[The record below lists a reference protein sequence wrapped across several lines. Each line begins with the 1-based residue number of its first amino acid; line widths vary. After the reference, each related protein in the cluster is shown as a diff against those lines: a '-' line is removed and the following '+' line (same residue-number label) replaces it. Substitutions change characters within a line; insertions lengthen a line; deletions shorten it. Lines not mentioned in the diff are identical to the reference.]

1 MIFDFLSLIS
11 YIILIQCISQMKN
24 IELIDNGEKSWEW
37 ACSRMG
43 IINTLVNEKI
53 DHKPLKGLRLG
64 LSLHV
69 TKETSVLVI
78 AAIKLGSKVSLCS
91 ANPLSVQ
98 EDIAAFLSSKGVK
111 VYAWKDETEREYFD
125 NIKQV
130 LETGP
135 QVLTDDGSNLH
146 IMAHNKKIQGILGG
160 TEETTSGITRL
171 RALEE
176 KGMLLYP
183 IIGVNEARTKHLFD
197 NRYGT
202 GQSTLMAI
210 IKLTNVLIAGKHIVV
225 CGYGYV
231 GKGVASRAKGLGAIV
246 TVVEVDS
253 LRALEAYMDGYQVRK
268 IIEVVDKGDIFIT
281 CTGQKNVISE
291 KHFRKMKNGAILANA
306 GHFDNEIEVDKLFLN
321 SKENYQIKPYLDC
334 FHIHGKKIFLLSKG
348 RVVNL
353 VGAEGNPPEVMAMSF
368 ANQLLSIIHVF
379 RNHKKMQNKV
389 YSVPENID
397 SNVAKLSIKYLGISI
412 DRLTQLQIKYAKSY

>member
-1 MIFDFLSLIS
+1 M
-11 YIILIQCISQMKN
+11 IQCISQLKN
-24 IELIDNGEKSWEW
+24 IELIANGEKSWEW

-53 DHKPLKGLRLG
+53 EHKPLKGLRLG

-183 IIGVNEARTKHLFD
+183 IIGVNEAHTKHLFD

-231 GKGVASRAKGLGAIV
+231 GKGVASRAKGMGAIV

-253 LRALEAYMDGYQVRK
+253 LRALEAYMDGYEVKK
-268 IIEVVDKGDIFIT
+268 INQVVDKGDIFIT

-291 KHFRKMKNGAILANA
+291 KHFRKMRNGAILANA
-306 GHFDNEIEVDKLFLN
+306 GHFDNEIEVDKLFLI
-321 SKENYQIKPYLDC
+321 SKGSYPIKPNLDC
-334 FHIHGKKIFLLSKG
+334 IQIDGKDIFLLSKG

-368 ANQLLSIIHVF
+368 ANQLLSIIHIF
-379 RNHKKMQNKV
+379 RNHKRMQNKV
-389 YSVPENID
+389 YPVPENID
-397 SNVAKLSIKYLGISI
+397 SNVAELSLKYLGISI
-412 DRLTQLQIKYAKSY
+412 DKLTPLQRKYAISY

>member
-1 MIFDFLSLIS
+1 
-11 YIILIQCISQMKN
+11 MKN
-24 IELIDNGEKSWEW
+24 IELIANGEKSWEW

-53 DHKPLKGLRLG
+53 EHKPLKGLRLG

-210 IKLTNVLIAGKHIVV
+210 IKLTNVLIAGKHIVI

-389 YSVPENID
+389 YPVPENID

>member
-1 MIFDFLSLIS
+1 
-11 YIILIQCISQMKN
+11 MKN
-24 IELIDNGEKSWEW
+24 IELIANGEKSWEW
-37 ACSRMG
+37 ACSRMP

-53 DHKPLKGLRLG
+53 EHKPLKGLRLG

-176 KGMLLYP
+176 KGKLLYP

-210 IKLTNVLIAGKHIVV
+210 IKLTNVLIAGKHIVI

-246 TVVEVDS
+246 TVIEVDY

-321 SKENYQIKPYLDC
+321 SKENFQIKPYLDC

-379 RNHKKMQNKV
+379 RNHKKLQNKV

>member
-1 MIFDFLSLIS
+1 M
-11 YIILIQCISQMKN
+11 IQCISQLKN
-24 IELIDNGEKSWEW
+24 IELIANGEKSWEW

-53 DHKPLKGLRLG
+53 EHKPLKGLRLG

-130 LETGP
+130 LETAP

-210 IKLTNVLIAGKHIVV
+210 IKLTNVLIAGKHIVI

-389 YSVPENID
+389 YPVPENID
-397 SNVAKLSIKYLGISI
+397 SNVAKLSLKYLGISI

>member
-1 MIFDFLSLIS
+1 M
-11 YIILIQCISQMKN
+11 IQCISQLKN
-24 IELIDNGEKSWEW
+24 IELIANGEKSWEW

-53 DHKPLKGLRLG
+53 EHKPLKGLRLG

-130 LETGP
+130 LETGS

-246 TVVEVDS
+246 TVVEVDT

-379 RNHKKMQNKV
+379 KNHKKMQNKV
-389 YSVPENID
+389 YPVPENID

>member
-1 MIFDFLSLIS
+1 
-11 YIILIQCISQMKN
+11 MKN
-24 IELIDNGEKSWEW
+24 IDLINNGKRSWEW
-37 ACSRMG
+37 ACSRMS
-43 IINTLVNEKI
+43 IINTLVNQNI
-53 DHKPLKGLRLG
+53 GHKPLKGLRLG

-78 AAIKLGSKVSLCS
+78 ASIKLGSKVSLCS

-98 EDIAAFLSSKGVK
+98 EDIAAFLSSKGIK

-146 IMAHNKKIQGILGG
+146 IMAHKKKIQGILGG

-176 KGMLLYP
+176 QGKLLYP
-183 IIGVNEARTKHLFD
+183 IIGVNEAHTKHLFD

-231 GKGVASRAKGLGAIV
+231 GKGVASRAKGMGAIV

-253 LRALEAYMDGYQVRK
+253 LRALEAYMDGYGVKRINQ
-268 IIEVVDKGDIFIT
+268 VVDKGDIFIT

-306 GHFDNEIEVDKLFLN
+306 GHFDNEIEVEKLFLI
-321 SKENYQIKPYLDC
+321 SKRSYPIKPNLDC
-334 FHIHGKKIFLLSKG
+334 IEIDGKKIFLLSKG

-368 ANQLLSIIHVF
+368 ANQLLSIIHIF
-379 RNHKKMQNKV
+379 RNHKRMQNKV
-389 YSVPENID
+389 YPVPENID
-397 SNVAKLSIKYLGISI
+397 SNVADLSLKYLGISI
-412 DRLTQLQIKYAKSY
+412 DKLTPLQRKYAISY

>member
-1 MIFDFLSLIS
+1 
-11 YIILIQCISQMKN
+11 
-24 IELIDNGEKSWEW
+24 
-37 ACSRMG
+37 
-43 IINTLVNEKI
+43 
-53 DHKPLKGLRLG
+53 
-64 LSLHV
+64 
-69 TKETSVLVI
+69 
-78 AAIKLGSKVSLCS
+78 
-91 ANPLSVQ
+91 
-98 EDIAAFLSSKGVK
+98 
-111 VYAWKDETEREYFD
+111 
-125 NIKQV
+125 
-130 LETGP
+130 
-135 QVLTDDGSNLH
+135 
-146 IMAHNKKIQGILGG
+146 
-160 TEETTSGITRL
+160 
-171 RALEE
+171 
-176 KGMLLYP
+176 
-183 IIGVNEARTKHLFD
+183 
-197 NRYGT
+197 
-202 GQSTLMAI
+202 
-210 IKLTNVLIAGKHIVV
+210 
-225 CGYGYV
+225 
-231 GKGVASRAKGLGAIV
+231 
-246 TVVEVDS
+246 
-253 LRALEAYMDGYQVRK
+253 MDGYQVRK

-389 YSVPENID
+389 YPVPENID

>member
-1 MIFDFLSLIS
+1 
-11 YIILIQCISQMKN
+11 MKN
-24 IELIDNGEKSWEW
+24 IELIANGEKSWEW

-53 DHKPLKGLRLG
+53 EHKPLKGLRLG

-210 IKLTNVLIAGKHIVV
+210 IKLTNVLIAGKHIVI

-246 TVVEVDS
+246 TVIEVDY

-368 ANQLLSIIHVF
+368 ANQTPLYNTCF
-379 RNHKKMQNKV
+379 
-389 YSVPENID
+389 
-397 SNVAKLSIKYLGISI
+397 
-412 DRLTQLQIKYAKSY
+412 

>member
-1 MIFDFLSLIS
+1 
-11 YIILIQCISQMKN
+11 MKN
-24 IELIDNGEKSWEW
+24 IELIANGEKSWEW

-53 DHKPLKGLRLG
+53 EHKPLKGLRLG

-130 LETGP
+130 LETAP

-176 KGMLLYP
+176 KGKLLYP

-210 IKLTNVLIAGKHIVV
+210 IKLTNVLIAGKHIVI

-246 TVVEVDS
+246 TVVEVDP

-321 SKENYQIKPYLDC
+321 SKENFQIKPYLDC

>member
-1 MIFDFLSLIS
+1 
-11 YIILIQCISQMKN
+11 
-24 IELIDNGEKSWEW
+24 
-37 ACSRMG
+37 MG
-43 IINTLVNEKI
+43 IITTLVNENI
-53 DHKPLKGLRLG
+53 EHKPLKGLRLG

-130 LETGP
+130 LETQP
-135 QVLTDDGSNLH
+135 HVLTDDGSNLH
-146 IMAHNKKIQGILGG
+146 IMAHNKKVQGILGG

-176 KGMLLYP
+176 QGMLLYP

-210 IKLTNVLIAGKHIVV
+210 IKLTNVLIAGKHIVI

-253 LRALEAYMDGYQVRK
+253 FRALEAYMDGYQVRK
-268 IIEVVDKGDIFIT
+268 IIQVVDKADIFIT

-321 SKENYQIKPYLDC
+321 SKQNYQIKPYLDC

-368 ANQLLSIIHVF
+368 ANQLLSIIHIF
-379 RNHKKMQNKV
+379 RNHKRMEKKI

-397 SNVAKLSIKYLGISI
+397 SNVAKLSLKYFGISI
-412 DRLTQLQIKYAKSY
+412 DKLTPLQIKYAKSY

>member
-1 MIFDFLSLIS
+1 L
-11 YIILIQCISQMKN
+11 KN
-24 IELIDNGEKSWEW
+24 IELIANGEKSWEW

-43 IINTLVNEKI
+43 IINTLVNDKI
-53 DHKPLKGLRLG
+53 EHKPLKGLRLG

-69 TKETSVLVI
+69 TKETSVLVV

-125 NIKQV
+125 NMKQV

-389 YSVPENID
+389 YAVPENID

>member
-1 MIFDFLSLIS
+1 
-11 YIILIQCISQMKN
+11 
-24 IELIDNGEKSWEW
+24 
-37 ACSRMG
+37 
-43 IINTLVNEKI
+43 
-53 DHKPLKGLRLG
+53 
-64 LSLHV
+64 
-69 TKETSVLVI
+69 
-78 AAIKLGSKVSLCS
+78 
-91 ANPLSVQ
+91 
-98 EDIAAFLSSKGVK
+98 
-111 VYAWKDETEREYFD
+111 
-125 NIKQV
+125 
-130 LETGP
+130 
-135 QVLTDDGSNLH
+135 
-146 IMAHNKKIQGILGG
+146 MAHNKKIQGILGG

-176 KGMLLYP
+176 QGKLLYP

-231 GKGVASRAKGLGAIV
+231 GKGVASRAKGMGAIV

-253 LRALEAYMDGYQVRK
+253 LKALEAYMDGYQVRK

-389 YSVPENID
+389 YPVPENID
-397 SNVAKLSIKYLGISI
+397 SNVAKLSLKYLGISI